1 MFGCAGGIEAKGES
15 GVIVVQGTIWAVDD
29 LVQHSLERKDGMSET
44 QFSETQLLTEQIA
57 LTLPDGSVRYYPRG
71 ATGSDVAK
79 SIGAKLFEAALAIK
93 LNGRLRD
100 LNLPIEE
107 NGTVEI
113 VTFDTEEGRELYWH
127 SSSHVMA
134 QAIEELFPGT
144 KFGAGPATENGFYY
158 DISSE
163 HRFTE
168 EDLRKIEAR
177 MMEIAGRDL
186 PIRREEL
193 SRDEAVEYFKTR
205 RHDPYKVEILQG
217 ISEPVV
223 SIYHQGEFTDLCTG
237 PHLPRTSKLKAVRLT
252 NISASYWRGD
262 SSREQMQRIYGISFP
277 SEKLLKQHFAQL
289 EEARKRDH
297 RKIGQE
303 LELFLISPKVGSG
316 LPIWL
321 PKGAAL
327 RQELENFL
335 KDEQFKRGYQAVYTP
350 HIGSIELYK
359 TSGHYPYYKDSQF
372 PPVTFTDETGK
383 EEQYLLKPMN
393 CPHHHQIYDAKPR
406 SYRDLPIRLA
416 EFGTVYRYE
425 QSGELN
431 GLTRARGF
439 TQDDAHIYCRQ
450 DQLQEELCSVI
461 ELTQLVFSTLGFK
474 DVQTRLSFRDKA
486 NKGKYGGT
494 DELWG
499 QAEDDVRAAAE
510 KMKLNYFIGIGEA
523 SFYGPKIDFIVKD
536 AIGRKWQLGTVQV
549 DYVMAERFNLTY
561 TGSDNR
567 AHRPVIIHRAPFG
580 SMERFIGVLIENFAG
595 DFPLWLSPVQ
605 VAVLPIVDAVND
617 YAAEVVE
624 KLKAEKIRAELDER
638 NEKIGKKIR
647 DAEMKK
653 IPYMLVVGQ
662 KEREAKSVAVRKHK
676 EGDKGVKSIDET
688 IALLK
693 EEIKTRK

>member
-1 MFGCAGGIEAKGES
+1 
-15 GVIVVQGTIWAVDD
+15 
-29 LVQHSLERKDGMSET
+29 MSD
-44 QFSETQLLTEQIA
+44 TQLLTEQVA
-57 LTLPDGSVRYYPRG
+57 LTLPDGSIRQYPKG
-71 ATGSDVAK
+71 ATGNDVAK
-79 SIGAKLFEAALAIK
+79 SIGNKLFEAALGIK
-93 LNGRLRD
+93 LNGKLRD

-107 NGTVEI
+107 DATIEI
-113 VTFDTEEGRELYWH
+113 ITFDSDEGRDLYWH
-127 SSSHVMA
+127 SSSHLMA

-144 KFGAGPATENGFYY
+144 KFGAGPAIESGFYY

-168 EDLRKIEAR
+168 DDLRKIEER
-177 MMEIAGRDL
+177 MLEISKRDL
-186 PIRREEL
+186 VITREEL
-193 SRDEAVEYFKTR
+193 TKDDAIEYFKTKR
-205 RHDPYKVEILQG
+205 IDPYKVEILGG
-217 ISEPVV
+217 INEPVV
-223 SIYHQGEFTDLCTG
+223 SIYHQGEFADLCTG

-289 EEARKRDH
+289 EEAKKRDH

-321 PKGAAL
+321 PKGATL

-439 TQDDAHIYCRQ
+439 TQDDSHIYCRQ
-450 DQLQEELCSVI
+450 DQLQAELCNVI

-486 NKGKYGGT
+486 NKAKYGGT
-494 DELWG
+494 DELWE
-499 QAEDDVRAAAE
+499 QAENDVRAAAE
-510 KMKLNYFIGIGEA
+510 KMNLNYFIGIGEA

-549 DYVMAERFNLTY
+549 DYVMAERFNLVY
-561 TGSDNR
+561 TGSDNKE
-567 AHRPVIIHRAPFG
+567 HRPVIIHRAPFG

-605 VAVLPIVDAVND
+605 VAVLPIVDAVSD
-617 YAAEVVE
+617 YAADVVE
-624 KLKAEKIRAELDER
+624 KLKAVKIRAELDER

-647 DAEMKK
+647 DAELKK
-653 IPYMLVVGQ
+653 IPYMLVIGE
-662 KEREAKSVAVRKHK
+662 KEREANSVAVRKHK
-676 EGDKGVKSIDET
+676 EGDKGVKSLDDT
-688 IALLK
+688 IAMLK
-693 EEIKTRK
+693 EEIALKK

>member
-1 MFGCAGGIEAKGES
+1 
-15 GVIVVQGTIWAVDD
+15 
-29 LVQHSLERKDGMSET
+29 MSDI
-44 QFSETQLLTEQIA
+44 QLLTEQIS
-57 LTLPDGSVRYYPRG
+57 LTLPDGSIRHYPKG
-71 ATGSDVAK
+71 ATGNDVAK
-79 SIGAKLFEAALAIK
+79 SIGNKLFEAALGIK
-93 LNGRLRD
+93 LNGKLRD
-100 LNLPIEE
+100 LNLPIEDD
-107 NGTVEI
+107 GTVEI
-113 VTFDTEEGRELYWH
+113 ITFDSDEGRDLYWH
-127 SSSHVMA
+127 SSSHLMA

-158 DISSE
+158 DIASE

-168 EDLRKIEAR
+168 EDLRNIEAR
-177 MMEIAGRDL
+177 MLDIAKRDL
-186 PIRREEL
+186 VITREEL
-193 SRDEAVEYFKTR
+193 TKENAVDYFKTKR
-205 RHDPYKVEILQG
+205 IDPYKVEILQG
-217 ISEPVV
+217 INEPIV
-223 SIYHQGEFTDLCTG
+223 SIYHQGAFSDLCTG

-289 EEARKRDH
+289 EEAKKRDH

-321 PKGAAL
+321 PKGATL

-335 KDEQFKRGYQAVYTP
+335 KEEQFKRGYQAVYTP

-359 TSGHYPYYKDSQF
+359 TSGHYPYYKDAQF
-372 PPVTFTDETGK
+372 PPITFTDETGK

-439 TQDDAHIYCRQ
+439 TQDDSHIYCRQ
-450 DQLQEELCSVI
+450 DQLQEEICNVI

-474 DVQTRLSFRDKA
+474 DVQTRLSFRDKS
-486 NKGKYGGT
+486 NKTKYGGT
-494 DELWG
+494 DDLWE
-499 QAEDDVRAAAE
+499 QAENDVRTAAE
-510 KMKLNYFIGIGEA
+510 KMKLDYFIGIGEA

-561 TGSDNR
+561 TGSDNKE
-567 AHRPVIIHRAPFG
+567 HRPVIIHRAPFG

-595 DFPLWLSPVQ
+595 DFPLWLAPVQ
-605 VAVLPIVDAVND
+605 VAVLPIVDAVME
-617 YAAEVVE
+617 YATEVAE
-624 KLKAEKIRAELDER
+624 KLKAVKIRAELDER
-638 NEKIGKKIR
+638 GEKIGKKIR
-647 DAEMKK
+647 DAELKK
-653 IPYMLVVGQ
+653 IPYMFVIGE
-662 KEREAKSVAVRKHK
+662 KERDTKSVAIRKHK
-676 EGDKGVKSIDET
+676 EGDKGAKPFDE
-688 IALLK
+688 AVAMLK
-693 EEIKTRK
+693 EEIAMRK